1 MRAGGQRKNHTR
13 ESMSCA
19 NYEHLMEFDFDRVAA
34 GWDRWF
40 PVLEIGGRRVSE
52 RLVAAARIGPGATV
66 VDIGTGLGEPALT
79 AARAAGEHGRVA
91 GIDISPAMLDLARK
105 RAERERITYVY
116 FYLSDGLSNVPAGSY
131 DAVVSRWGMMFFP
144 DLDLV
149 LRGVLALLRPG
160 GSFTTATW
168 GEAQEVPLISLPL
181 MLMAA
186 AGGPAPD
193 LTGGP
198 FALHDAGDL
207 ARRLHAAGFADV
219 SIETFEVVYTFASA
233 GEYFAHVS
241 DRSPT
246 VSALLQRL
254 DDDARAAYRSAVE
267 RRLTERFEM
276 PDGTVRI
283 PNRALI
289 ASATRPA

>member
-1 MRAGGQRKNHTR
+1 
-13 ESMSCA
+13 
-19 NYEHLMEFDFDRVAA
+19 MEFDFDRVAA

-40 PVLEIGGRRVSE
+40 PVLELGGRPVSE
-52 RLVAAARIGPGATV
+52 RLVAAARIGPGAMV

-79 AARAAGEHGRVA
+79 AARAAGEHGRVV
-91 GIDISPAMLDLARK
+91 GVDISPAMLKLARK
-105 RAERERITYVY
+105 RTEREHITNVE
-116 FYLSDGLSNVPAGSY
+116 FRLSDGLSNVAAGPY

-149 LRGVLALLRPG
+149 LRGVFALLRPG
-160 GSFTTATW
+160 GSFATATW
-168 GEAQEVPLISLPL
+168 GKPQEVPLISLPQ

-186 AGGPAPD
+186 AGGVPPD

-207 ARRLHAAGFADV
+207 ARRLQAAGFADV
-219 SIETFEVVYTFASA
+219 AIESFEVVYTFASP
-233 GEYFAHVS
+233 GEYFNYVG

-246 VSALLQRL
+246 VSAFLQRL
-254 DDDARAAYRSAVE
+254 DDDARAAYRSVVE
-267 RRLTERFEM
+267 SRLAERFEM
-276 PDGTVRI
+276 PDGTIRI

>member
-1 MRAGGQRKNHTR
+1 V
-13 ESMSCA
+13 SCA
-19 NYEHLMEFDFDRVAA
+19 NYSHLIEFDFDRLAA

-40 PVLEIGGRRVSE
+40 PVLELGGRRVSE
-52 RLVAAARIGPGATV
+52 RLVSAARIGPGATV

-79 AARAAGEHGRVA
+79 AARAAGEHGRVVDV
-91 GIDISPAMLDLARK
+91 DISPAMLELARK
-105 RAERERITYVY
+105 RMEREDITNVE
-116 FYLSDGLSNVPAGSY
+116 FHLSDGLSNVPAGPY

-160 GSFTTATW
+160 GSFATATW
-168 GEAQEVPLISLPL
+168 GKPQEVPLISLPL

-186 AGGPAPD
+186 AGSVPPD

-219 SIETFEVVYTFASA
+219 AIESFEVVYTFASPGDILLTLA
-233 GEYFAHVS
+233 T
-241 DRSPT
+241 DRRPSLRCC
-246 VSALLQRL
+246 SALTTT
-254 DDDARAAYRSAVE
+254 RAAYRSAVE
-267 RRLTERFEM
+267 SRLAEWFEM
-276 PDGTVRI
+276 PNGTVRI